1 MTFLVP
7 TTSCK
12 ASFIEK
18 KSKFIGI
25 IYPLNNKD
33 ELTALLKEAQK
44 FYPDASHYCYA
55 YKIGNV
61 SSPSHAG
68 MNDDGEPKGT
78 AGKPIFNLI
87 NHNNVSN
94 ILIIVVRYYGGV
106 KLGAGGLTRAYSKA
120 ASLVFKSITTETY
133 FMSFKATITIDYKS
147 EKKLIMWIN
156 KSKVI
161 IVNKFYDKAI
171 TYELSIPQ
179 TLESEWNKIFESVS
193 IVSNTLKR

>member
-7 TTSCK
+7 KTS
-12 ASFIEK
+12 SIDFFIEK
-18 KSKFIGI
+18 KSKFIGL
-25 IYPLNNKD
+25 IYPLRKKT
-33 ELTALLKEAQK
+33 ELIALLKEAQK
-44 FYPDASHYCYA
+44 SYPGAGHYCYA

-61 SSPSHAG
+61 NSPNHAG

-78 AGKPIFNLI
+78 AGKPIFNII

-133 FMSFKATITIDYKS
+133 FMSFRATITIDYKS
-147 EKKLIMWIN
+147 EKQLMMWIN

-161 IVNKFYDKAI
+161 IINKYYDNAI

-179 TLESEWNKIFESVS
+179 SLESKWNTISEKC
-193 IVSNTLKR
+193 KYCK